1 MLDFDWQTTKSFWDK
16 ICSQSESTEGKS
28 QSALASVAVG
38 TADTEGSSV
47 VLILGWQME
56 GQANHTGMK
65 YIQNQPK

>member
-65 YIQNQPK
+65 YIQN